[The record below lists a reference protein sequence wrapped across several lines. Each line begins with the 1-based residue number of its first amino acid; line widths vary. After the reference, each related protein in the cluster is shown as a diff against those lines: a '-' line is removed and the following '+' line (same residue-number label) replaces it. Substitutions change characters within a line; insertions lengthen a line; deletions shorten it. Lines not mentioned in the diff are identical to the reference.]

1 MAPVSRR
8 VRDVKGIRKVLGD
21 IQRLPRDV
29 SEALGDVR
37 EMLTGH
43 EEVIGSIR

>member
-1 MAPVSRR
+1 MTPVSRH
-8 VRDVKGIRKVLGD
+8 VRDAKGIRKVLG
-21 IQRLPRDV
+21 DV